1 MTQGNPV
8 ARRTAVVGAVAVA
21 GVVAGCARYG
31 AESAP
36 APAGDKAAEETGLV
50 LGKAK
55 EVPVGGGQVFRDAKI
70 VVTQPVAGEF
80 KGFSAVCTH
89 QGCVVA
95 EVKAGTINCDC
106 HGSKFKLDGTVSTGP
121 ATKPL
126 PARDV
131 TVSAAGDLT
140 TGKAPATEPPTEPP
154 ATTEP
159 PVEAPTQPPVEAPPP
174 AGLASTADIP
184 VGGGKV
190 FENEQVVITQPA
202 AGEFKCFS
210 AVCTHQGC
218 VVAEVKAGTINC
230 GCHGSKFGLDGS
242 VSKGPA
248 TTPLPA
254 RAVKVSGNQIS
265 LA

>member
-8 ARRTAVVGAVAVA
+8 ARRTAVIVGVA
-21 GVVAGCARYG
+21 GVTAGCARYG

-36 APAGDKAAEETGLV
+36 PPAGDKAAQETGLV
-50 LGKAK
+50 LGKAAD
-55 EVPVGGGQVFRDAKI
+55 VPVGGGQVFRDAKI
-70 VVTQPVAGEF
+70 VVTQPVTGQF

-95 EVKAGTINCDC
+95 EVKAGTIDCGC
-106 HGSKFKLDGTVSTGP
+106 HGSKFTLDGTVANGP

-126 PARDV
+126 PPREV
-131 TVSAAGDLT
+131 SVSAAGDLT
-140 TGKAPATEPPTEPP
+140 TGKASATQELPAEPTTQPPTEPP
-154 ATTEP
+154 T
-159 PVEAPTQPPVEAPPP
+159 EAPPP

-184 VGGGKV
+184 VGGGKI
-190 FENEQVVITQPA
+190 FENEQVVVTQPA
-202 AGEFKCFS
+202 AGEFRGFS

-218 VVAEVKAGTINC
+218 VVAEVKGGTINC
-230 GCHGSKFGLDGS
+230 GCHGSKFTLDGS
-242 VSKGPA
+242 VSNGPA

>member
-8 ARRTAVVGAVAVA
+8 PRRTAVVGAVAVA
-21 GVVAGCARYG
+21 GVAAGCTRYG

-36 APAGDKAAEETGLV
+36 PPAGDKAAQETGLV
-50 LGKAK
+50 LGKAAD
-55 EVPVGGGQVFRDAKI
+55 VPVGGGQVFREAKI
-70 VVTQPVAGEF
+70 VVTQPAKGEF

-95 EVKAGTINCDC
+95 EVKGGTINCDC

-126 PARDV
+126 PAQEVSV
-131 TVSAAGDLT
+131 TAAGELT
-140 TGKAPATEPPTEPP
+140 TGGTPETTTEVPATEPP

-159 PVEAPTQPPVEAPPP
+159 PAQAPPP
-174 AGLASTADIP
+174 AGLASTDEIP
-184 VGGGKV
+184 LGGGKI
-190 FENEQVVITQPA
+190 FETEQVVITQPA
-202 AGEFKCFS
+202 AGVFRCFS

-218 VVAEVKAGTINC
+218 VVAEIKAGTINC
-230 GCHGSKFGLDGS
+230 GCHGSRFALDGT
-242 VSKGPA
+242 VSNGPA
-248 TTPLPA
+248 TSALPT